1 MYTIIAPYDSLKHFE
16 VAILEYTKRLAKKCE
31 IIQLKPS
38 KKDSIEEAKKEDTKH
53 IIQKL
58 EKISGYKILLD
69 IEGKTFSTLDFFKFM
84 GKNKQNNGN
93 IIFIIGG
100 VYGYTPEL
108 YKYIDF
114 KFSLSPLTFPH
125 NLALL
130 SLLEQLYRIET
141 VQQGKQYHY

>member
-16 VAILEYTKRLAKKCE
+16 GSILEYIKRLTKKCE
-31 IIQLKPS
+31 IVQLKPS
-38 KKDSIEEAKKEDTKH
+38 KKDTIEEAKKEDTRH

-69 IEGKTFSTLDFFKFM
+69 IEGKTFSTLDFFEFIK
-84 GKNKQNNGN
+84 KKKQNNGN
-93 IIFIIGG
+93 IIFIIGW
-100 VYGYTPEL
+100 VYWYTPEL
-108 YKYIDF
+108 YEYIDF

-130 SLLEQLYRIET
+130 TLLEQLYRIEAIDS
-141 VQQGKQYHY
+141 GKQYHY